1 MSRSQSRFGPFIAAL
16 VVAAI
21 SPQLATAQEQSPFVL
36 RVLQLNSGGRYTCT
50 ALMEDRQLEQL
61 TVITNRG
68 VPPPA
73 ELRRGLASD
82 DDIRKAEELL
92 QQPDFRSAASDK
104 PNIPQV
110 PIQRDGEF
118 IMVLGR
124 VDGLPKIVQFSDPE
138 GKKSKPKYF
147 KGFEAFAENI
157 RKRKLP
163 LLVGK
168 VTPRCR
174 ITID

>member
-1 MSRSQSRFGPFIAAL
+1 M
-16 VVAAI
+16 
-21 SPQLATAQEQSPFVL
+21 
-36 RVLQLNSGGRYTCT
+36 
-50 ALMEDRQLEQL
+50 L
-61 TVITNRG
+61 TYQG
-68 VPPPA
+68 VPPPT

-82 DDIRKAEELL
+82 EDMKKAEKLL
-92 QQPDFRSAASDK
+92 QQPEFRSAASDK

-124 VDGLPKIVQFSDPE
+124 VDGAPKIVQFSDPE

-147 KGFEAFAENI
+147 KGFEVFAENI

-163 LLVGK
+163 AVAGK
-168 VTPRCR
+168 VTPRCK
-174 ITID
+174 ITMD